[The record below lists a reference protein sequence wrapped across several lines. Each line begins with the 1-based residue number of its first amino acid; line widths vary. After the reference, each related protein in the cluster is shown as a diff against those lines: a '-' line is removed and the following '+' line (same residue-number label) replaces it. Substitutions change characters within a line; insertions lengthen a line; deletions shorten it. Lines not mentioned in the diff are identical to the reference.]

1 MIKKYNLPIQPINW
15 YNYDDCIKFNR
26 IKYNMNRNEVED
38 ELNKL
43 ISMMMLDKPFK
54 QTVYM
59 W

>member
-1 MIKKYNLPIQPINW
+1 
-15 YNYDDCIKFNR
+15 
-26 IKYNMNRNEVED
+26 MNRNEVED

-59 W
+59 WQRDKFKKFSEYKRNKN